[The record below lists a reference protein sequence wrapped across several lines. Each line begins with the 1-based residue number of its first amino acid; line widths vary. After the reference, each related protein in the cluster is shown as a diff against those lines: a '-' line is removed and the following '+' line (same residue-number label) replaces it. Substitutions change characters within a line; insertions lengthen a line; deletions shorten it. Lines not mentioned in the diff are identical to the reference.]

1 MGSREG
7 QVVAAVTPFDFIK
20 AVLGGIPQGM
30 RKEMLEFRSWTR
42 GVHLSFGH
50 FIQGSNIIKKAMP
63 LDCLGALWH
72 CGPAYNVLVTS
83 WCSMDF

>member
-7 QVVAAVTPFDFIK
+7 QVVAAVTPFDFVK

-30 RKEMLEFRSWTR
+30 RKEMLEFRSWTS

-50 FIQGSNIIKKAMP
+50 FIQGSNIRKP
-63 LDCLGALWH
+63 CLWI
-72 CGPAYNVLVTS
+72 TS
-83 WCSMDF
+83 EHSGIAGQLTMCL